1 MFQAW
6 RILRGVLWLFVMM
19 KRDGGEGGG
28 ERSKKSNFS
37 VT

>member
-6 RILRGVLWLFVMM
+6 RILRGVLWLFVM